1 MRTGDAKLGAS
12 LVGSQGAE
20 DRYRFITQCC
30 ADNIIYRNEEVVR
43 LQLFLR
49 DQEWLRPFCI
59 IKRSQ
64 ICYKKTANLPQYTDH
79 EGRNDYE

>member
-1 MRTGDAKLGAS
+1 M
-12 LVGSQGAE
+12 GSQGAE
-20 DRYRFITQCC
+20 DRYRFITQRC

-59 IKRSQ
+59 TKTANLLQ
-64 ICYKKTANLPQYTDH
+64 KTANLPQYTDH
-79 EGRNDYE
+79 EGRKDYE